1 MITLISI
8 IFSYIYFK
16 LDITQ
21 NKIFAVP
28 CSLFI
33 IMYSLSF
40 DCLGWEDL
48 ESVCFQYARPKFGF
62 QAYLLLFI
70 TIISFGIGISSLKF
84 VKIRTTNLNIHYNT
98 HKLSKIYYYFAFF
111 SIAAFIINITR
122 VFLNGGLGLIFINP
136 REYEATFGAN
146 FLINYFYF
154 LNVPALCVYLYLRN
168 QNIKLKYGI
177 IINIILLS
185 ISFFHG
191 IKFTI
196 FDTILYPTIFYYLL
210 RKNSSIKPIAIV
222 FSILITIF
230 ILFSV
235 FVRGGTD
242 KSPLLSVASYIFP
255 NYYNLAYNIEQSPVQ
270 FGQITSLFLPDK
282 IPNPTNEI
290 AIGEPV
296 SGFALNES
304 YNMYTSLFTVY
315 YAFNFFGPLFY
326 LVIFIIQYYFYLKRN
341 QSILS
346 LFISTYLYFCLIFSF
361 YFYAYTKFKNVYYVL
376 IFILI
381 HYICK
386 HKLTTN
392 INKINI

>member
-1 MITLISI
+1 MITIISI

-16 LDITQ
+16 LDFTQ

-33 IMYSLSF
+33 IMYGLSF

-48 ESVCFQYARPKFGF
+48 ESVCFQYAKPEFGF

-70 TIISFGIGISSLKF
+70 TIISFGIGISSLKYI
-84 VKIRTTNLNIHYNT
+84 KIKTNNIRINYDT
-98 HKLSKIYYYFAFF
+98 DKMAKIYYYFAFF
-111 SIAAFIINITR
+111 SITAFTINLMR
-122 VFLNGGLGLIFINP
+122 VILNGGLGMIFINP

-146 FLINYFYF
+146 FLINYLYF
-154 LNVPALCVYLYLRN
+154 LNVPALCLYLYLRN
-168 QNIKLKYGI
+168 LNVKLKFGI
-177 IINIILLS
+177 IINIVLVI

-222 FSILITIF
+222 FSILISIF
-230 ILFSV
+230 ILFSI

-282 IPNPTNEI
+282 IPNPTDEI
-290 AIGEPV
+290 AFGNPV

-304 YNMYTSLFTVY
+304 YNMYTSLITLF
-315 YAFNFFGPLFY
+315 YAFNYFGPLFY
-326 LVIFIIQYYFYLKRN
+326 LVIFIIQYYYYLKKN

-346 LFISTYLYFCLIFSF
+346 LFISTYFYFCLIFSF

-376 IFILI
+376 VFILI
-381 HYICK
+381 HHICK
-386 HKLTTN
+386 YKNTTSTN
-392 INKINI
+392 QINK